1 MQYNTLRKTL
11 PWVILST
18 TLGTT
23 HSALGNSDTHTQT
36 LSITVPLVALID
48 VEDISPTF
56 TFIAPMNAGEGFTGI
71 QNSTNNQ
78 PKIAVSSNNSSA
90 KLNVRLDTDLS
101 PYGFS
106 IALTELSGE
115 LGSCI
120 SNLRLTT
127 SDSTLCNL
135 GMQQTTNGKVLILAN
150 IDSTNTMI
158 PYGNYTSNIIY
169 TISEN

>member
-1 MQYNTLRKTL
+1 MQYNTLCKTL

-18 TLGTT
+18 TIGITN
-23 HSALGNSDTHTQT
+23 SALGNSDTHTQT

-56 TFIAPMNAGEGFTGI
+56 SFIAPTNAGEGFTG
-71 QNSTNNQ
+71 SSVATNKT

-101 PYGFS
+101 PYGFT

-120 SNLRLTT
+120 DGLRLTT
-127 SDSTLCNL
+127 SDSMLCNL
-135 GMQQTTNGKVLILAN
+135 GMRQTTDGQVLIQAS
-150 IDSTNTMI
+150 IDNTNSMI
-158 PYGNYTSNIIY
+158 PYGNYTSDIVY